1 LIRSVQTCSGRHND
15 VDKTYLNLNKV
26 YPNLFYISFLN
37 QEISLRLYV
46 NVQHFVLGTFTLNI
60 LRILRLRQKSIN

>member
-1 LIRSVQTCSGRHND
+1 M
-15 VDKTYLNLNKV
+15 NKI

-46 NVQHFVLGTFTLNI
+46 NVQHFVLETFTLNI